1 MTELLQILESNIN
14 SRHIEQ
20 IAKCLEDGGLVIY
33 PTDTVYA
40 LGCDALNN
48 QAIERICAIKEM
60 KSAKTNLSIICA
72 DISEVAQYAKF
83 DNVQFRMMKAHLPGP
98 FTFIFPAL
106 NKLPKAFKGRRTV
119 GIRIPGNEIALEIV
133 RALGRPILTTSVP
146 GDDEDYRC
154 EPALMAEAFEGRV
167 DYVVDAG
174 RGALTPST
182 VIDCTAG
189 EPTVVRQGVGEFEL

>member
-1 MTELLQILESNIN
+1 MTILEILENNIN
-14 SRHIEQ
+14 ERSIDQ
-20 IAKCLEDGGLVIY
+20 VVQCLEDGGLIVY

-40 LGCDALNN
+40 LGCDAMNN

-83 DNVQFRMMKAHLPGP
+83 DNSQFRLMKSNLPGP

-106 NKLPKAFKGRRTV
+106 SKLPKAFKGRRTV
-119 GIRIPGNEIALEIV
+119 GIRIPQNAIAQAIV
-133 RALGRPILTTSVP
+133 RALGRPILTTSVQ

-154 EPALMAEAFEGRV
+154 EPGLIAETYASTV
-167 DYVVDAG
+167 DIVIDGG
-174 RGALTPST
+174 RGGLIPST
-182 VIDCTAG
+182 VVDCTG
-189 EPTVVRQGVGEFEL
+189 GDPVVTREGRGVLA